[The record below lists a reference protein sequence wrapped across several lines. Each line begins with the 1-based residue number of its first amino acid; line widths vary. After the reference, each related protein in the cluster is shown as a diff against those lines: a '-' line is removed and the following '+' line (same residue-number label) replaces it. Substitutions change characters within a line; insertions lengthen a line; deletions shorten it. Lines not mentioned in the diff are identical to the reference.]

1 MAMGIWIGA
10 VGVTLLL
17 GWRTT
22 AGPVLIAFTVK
33 HGVHLSDLAVAVNA
47 ATGAALLT
55 HRLASSPPCQRA
67 STSGA
72 WPSGPSSP
80 VSELGNPSAPSS

>member
-1 MAMGIWIGA
+1 MAMGIWLGA

-22 AGPVLIAFTVK
+22 AGPVLIAFTVN

-67 STSGA
+67 STSGCVA
-72 WPSGPSSP
+72 ERTELTCVGAREP
-80 VSELGNPSAPSS
+80 VRAVV